1 MQRKLA
7 YTSTPKPWRNFKIQP
22 PADYGTWPL
31 TPTMSKTKE
40 PFKDGPSS
48 KVWGYDTPS
57 DVGPNNTFP
66 FPPEPQKTDNA
77 NSPIPNSGWNNTK
90 SIKYSREFKNIADSE
105 KDKLVENIMMGN
117 WDSLTSDEKL
127 TIIYNQIKINNINTN
142 NLLLGILIF
151 LILIA
156 LKLYSS

>member
-7 YTSTPKPWRNFKIQP
+7 YTATPRPWRNFKINP
-22 PADYGTWPL
+22 PADYGTWPVTQSMSQ
-31 TPTMSKTKE
+31 TPE
-40 PFKDGPSS
+40 PFKGGPSS
-48 KVWGYDTPS
+48 KVWGYGTPS

-66 FPPEPQKTDNA
+66 FPSDPQKTDNPS
-77 NSPIPNSGWNNTK
+77 SPLPNTGPNLM
-90 SIKYSREFKNIADSE
+90 YSREFKNIANGE

-117 WDSLTSDEKL
+117 WDNLTSDEKL
-127 TIIYNQIKINNINTN
+127 TIIYNQNKINNINTN